1 MIARRLTGR
10 SALLAAC
17 ALALAACHDRTT
29 GTQSAGAAADASAL
43 LADAGA
49 AVSPEWLVKN
59 DCLAC
64 HTVQML
70 EEQRLTAK
78 QWGAVV
84 KKMVGWGAPVDPAT
98 SDVLVAYLAEHY
110 GPDAG
115 AYDPPLITPAE
126 ATLAFAPEDDGP
138 LARGEPARGATLYR
152 DRCAACHGAEA
163 RGQLGVALVD
173 RPLLYRAASFAAVIR
188 KGKGRM
194 DPAPDTSDG
203 EIADL
208 LAHLRAAL
216 PAPSPAPR

>member
-1 MIARRLTGR
+1 
-10 SALLAAC
+10 
-17 ALALAACHDRTT
+17 
-29 GTQSAGAAADASAL
+29 
-43 LADAGA
+43 
-49 AVSPEWLVKN
+49 VSPEWLVKN

-70 EEQRLTAK
+70 EEQRLTPK

-98 SDVLVAYLAEHY
+98 SDLLVAYLADHY

-115 AYDPPLITPAE
+115 AYDPPLLAPAE
-126 ATLAFAPEDDGP
+126 ATLALAPEEDGP
-138 LARGEPARGATLYR
+138 LAGGEPARGATLYR

-216 PAPSPAPR
+216 PAPSPAPH